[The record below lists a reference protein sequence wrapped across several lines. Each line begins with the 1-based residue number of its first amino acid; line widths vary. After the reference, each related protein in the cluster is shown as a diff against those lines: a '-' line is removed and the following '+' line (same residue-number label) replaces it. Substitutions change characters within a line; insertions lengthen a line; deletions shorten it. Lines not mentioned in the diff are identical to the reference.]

1 MCQFRKKRANIDY
14 GFVECQ
20 GVTAYLT
27 RPGTGCKMMKG
38 LHLAQDPS
46 GSLPTERWYVSS
58 WHGVRSLGRSGNIRT
73 P

>member
-1 MCQFRKKRANIDY
+1 MCQFSKKRANIDY
-14 GFVECQ
+14 GFSGCQ

-46 GSLPTERWYVSS
+46 GSLPTGRGCVSS
-58 WHGVRSLGRSGNIRT
+58 YHEVRSLGGFDYIRI